1 LTAVAR
7 TTRLRAG
14 KCEPLRHLR
23 KSVAAGHGGP
33 RPPRLV
39 DRRAS
44 ARQAK
49 VTATPRGGDRSRKRT
64 GRSQSLACHSARKPP
79 RLIAWVSTPLPRG
92 TFGPGIRTSTR
103 QGRFLRRKLK
113 PPECRSAAVGRDA
126 SWLLRQSRFVHSPVL
141 TGRRKMAY
149 RCGLRVTP
157 TRCRVHRERF
167 MVGSFG
173 SELG

>member
-1 LTAVAR
+1 LPEPPVFGRENTSHCGTFERALLQVTAAPGHRDSWTDVLRRVRPKSPRHHAVAPD
-7 TTRLRAG
+7 
-14 KCEPLRHLR
+14 CESER
-23 KSVAAGHGGP
+23 
-33 RPPRLV
+33 
-39 DRRAS
+39 
-44 ARQAK
+44 
-49 VTATPRGGDRSRKRT
+49 
-64 GRSQSLACHSARKPP
+64 GRSKSLACLLARKPP